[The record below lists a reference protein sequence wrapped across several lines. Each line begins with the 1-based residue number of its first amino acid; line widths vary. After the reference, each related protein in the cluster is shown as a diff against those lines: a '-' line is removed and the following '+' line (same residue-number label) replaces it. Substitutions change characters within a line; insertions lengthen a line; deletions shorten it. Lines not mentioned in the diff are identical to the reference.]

1 MTSSYQGI
9 SQGNSGFNP
18 DPTPDYT
25 TQIQQRN
32 QELQRSLDRFNDSV
46 NANDAARLA
55 NAERAGDTAR
65 ALGKLSATA
74 AKVLGGIQTERIK
87 KFQNEAKLLKAAGL
101 DTPEK
106 IEAARQEQDRQE
118 EELRETNAELNKVKD
133 KMVKNQEP
141 FNVIDDV
148 GKLNGY
154 HIAELN
160 RLNIIEQSKTYD
172 QGVKDYIAE
181 QIQSGRDN
189 SPDAQVG
196 YAKEYT
202 SQFLFELQDY
212 SSPLI
217 AKYALPFITQGQD
230 KRIQAIR
237 TQQAQDVSAQD
248 RENATTK
255 LLETSDL
262 EAYLNT
268 VRYTV
273 DGNGNQLGYAG
284 ALNELENVIRRQATA
299 GKRIDFEALGDSKV
313 NNGMLFKKHPRFDF
327 LKDVYDD
334 IQEDN
339 FQEDLQDRNLNLV
352 QIKNSFYKEAADRG
366 YVYSDQEI
374 KTFRQRL
381 RNDAYTEGEISWLD
395 DYHTSTRRDIDEDRK
410 GLTLLRQKKKYLVE
424 SDLAHVHPQV
434 YREFISQVRADEPRV
449 LAESSFDSQFE
460 KEANALAN
468 KLYEEE
474 VGNDEKTNQWYA
486 AQRRFK
492 DELLKSFDE
501 KLNTM
506 PARAAFEDAVGELV
520 TKLGGESSI
529 PEAIRQKYT
538 ASEDIKADEAFALKV
553 AESSEYIA
561 DVVRSGN
568 MSALERIMLPNTQ
581 KELEQL
587 VLYNKSN
594 GNRAPIPELYVKIAR
609 GVKGLDAW
617 TIANAQYI
625 AFTGDVNGLGKG
637 PSEEA
642 RDSMSPALRAAMDY
656 KPTRSKIFRSREDV
670 DYTQLSLS
678 NASTYDSTHSLRE
691 LVMSG
696 EGGFTSANRGIA
708 GDSPGGIPD
717 LHTKTISE
725 WRELYNQGW
734 NALGAPQFISS
745 TFVGAVSRLNLPD
758 DTVMTP
764 DTQMKLLDELL
775 LGGVKR
781 PRLSAYLNGTSNDIK
796 AAAED
801 FSLEFASAPNP
812 YTGITSYPGV
822 GGNAASMR
830 LNEVYAVLR
839 QVRERIS
846 RQKT

>member
-9 SQGNSGFNP
+9 SQGNRGFNP
-18 DPTPDYT
+18 SPTPDYT
-25 TQIQQRN
+25 RQIQQRN

-55 NAERAGDTAR
+55 NAQMAGDGMK
-65 ALGKLSATA
+65 ALGQLSQTLGT
-74 AKVLGGIQTERIK
+74 VLGEVQKKRIE
-87 KFQNEAKLLKAAGL
+87 KFKNQAALLKAAGL

-106 IEAARQEQDRQE
+106 IEAHRKEQDRQE

-141 FNVIDDV
+141 FNVIQDV

-202 SQFLFELQDY
+202 SQFLFELQDF

-217 AKYALPFITQGQD
+217 AKYALPYITEGQD

-237 TQQAQDVSAQD
+237 TQQAEDESAMTRAD
-248 RENATTK
+248 ATTK
-255 LLETSDL
+255 LNETGDA
-262 EAYLNT
+262 EAFLNS
-268 VRYTV
+268 VRFTV
-273 DGNGNQLGYAG
+273 DGNGNMLGYAG

-299 GKRIDFEALGDSKV
+299 RQRIDFDQLGESNIND
-313 NNGMLFKKHPRFDF
+313 GKKLKDHPRFAYF
-327 LKDVYDD
+327 KQIYDD
-334 IQEDN
+334 IQGQN
-339 FQEDLQDRNLNLV
+339 FDKDMTNRRRDLEQIRLNFLE
-352 QIKNSFYKEAADRG
+352 QGAKRG
-366 YVYSDQEI
+366 YVYTDQDIE
-374 KTFRQRL
+374 RL
-381 RNDAYTEGEISWLD
+381 YEEYGKDYSRSELSFLD
-395 DYHTSTRRDIDEDRK
+395 DYKTSQERDAEDDK
-410 GLTLLRQKKKYLVE
+410 EALKQLLIRKKYLVE
-424 SDLAHVHPQV
+424 EDLRGVHPDAYIAYMNVVQ
-434 YREFISQVRADEPRV
+434 ETEP
-449 LAESSFDSQFE
+449 LAKAEGSYD
-460 KEANALAN
+460 
-468 KLYEEE
+468 
-474 VGNDEKTNQWYA
+474 T
-486 AQRRFK
+486 
-492 DELLKSFDE
+492 
-501 KLNTM
+501 KLNTEANRFADKIYTEEIGSKDKTPQWGIAQRNIKDKLLERFNQNLTNGM
-506 PARAAFEDAVGELV
+506 DAELAFRDAVQDQFV
-520 TKLGGESSI
+520 AFGGNGSI
-529 PEAIRQKYT
+529 PEDKRNEFT
-538 ASEDIKADEAFALKV
+538 AVNVIETDTAFATK
-553 AESSEYIA
+553 IA
-561 DVVRSGN
+561 D
-568 MSALERIMLPNTQ
+568 SAQYVADVIRNGGDLTHSYIPNTQ

-587 VLYNKSN
+587 VEYNNGRAEIPKLYF
-594 GNRAPIPELYVKIAR
+594 KIAR
-609 GVKGLDAW
+609 KVKGLSAW
-617 TIANAQYI
+617 QIANAQFF
-625 AFTGDVNGLGKG
+625 AFTGNELGKSS
-637 PSEEA
+637 SEEA

-678 NASTYDSTHSLRE
+678 NASTYDSTHALRE

-696 EGGFTSANRGIA
+696 EGGYTSANRGIA

-725 WRELYNQGW
+725 WRELYKQGW

-745 TFVGAVSRLNLPD
+745 TFDGAVSRLNLPD

-775 LGGVKR
+775 IGGVKR

-812 YTGITSYPGV
+812 YTGITSYPSV

-839 QVRERIS
+839 QVREAIS

>member
-25 TQIQQRN
+25 SKIQQRN
-32 QELQRSLDRFNDSV
+32 QELQRSLDRFNTSV

-55 NAERAGDTAR
+55 NAQRAGDTAR
-65 ALGKLSATA
+65 AISQLSATA

-87 KFQNEAKLLKAAGL
+87 KFQNEAKLLKAADL

-106 IEAARQEQDRQE
+106 IEAARAEQDRQE

-141 FNVIDDV
+141 FNVIQDV

-181 QIQSGRDN
+181 QVQSGRDA

-202 SQFLFELQDY
+202 SQFLSELQDY

-217 AKYALPFITQGQD
+217 AKYALPYITEGQD
-230 KRIQAIR
+230 KRVQAIR
-237 TQQAQDVSAQD
+237 TQQAEDESAMTRAD
-248 RENATTK
+248 ATTK
-255 LLETSDL
+255 LNETGDA
-262 EAYLNT
+262 EAFLNS
-268 VRYTV
+268 VRFTV
-273 DGNGNQLGYAG
+273 DGNGNMLGYAG

-299 GKRIDFEALGDSKV
+299 RQRIDFDQLGESNIND
-313 NNGMLFKKHPRFDF
+313 GKKLKDHPRFAYF
-327 LKDVYDD
+327 KQIYDD
-334 IQEDN
+334 IQGQN
-339 FQEDLQDRNLNLV
+339 FDKDMTNRRRDLEQIRLNFLE
-352 QIKNSFYKEAADRG
+352 QGAKRG
-366 YVYSDQEI
+366 YVYTDQDIEQLYERY
-374 KTFRQRL
+374 KGQG
-381 RNDAYTEGEISWLD
+381 YSEGELAFLD
-395 DYHTSTRRDIDEDRK
+395 NYKTSQERDAEDDKEALKDLRIRK
-410 GLTLLRQKKKYLVE
+410 GYLVE
-424 SDLAHVHPQV
+424 SDLRGVHPDAYIAYMNVVQ
-434 YREFISQVRADEPRV
+434 EDEPRAK
-449 LAESSFDSQFE
+449 AEGSYD
-460 KEANALAN
+460 
-468 KLYEEE
+468 
-474 VGNDEKTNQWYA
+474 T
-486 AQRRFK
+486 
-492 DELLKSFDE
+492 
-501 KLNTM
+501 KLNTEANRFADKIYTEEIGSKDKTPQWGIAQRNIKDKLLKRFNQNLTNGM
-506 PARAAFEDAVGELV
+506 DAELAFRDAVQDQFV
-520 TKLGGESSI
+520 AFGGNGSI
-529 PEAIRQKYT
+529 PEDKRKEFT
-538 ASEDIKADEAFALKV
+538 AVNVIETDTAFATK
-553 AESSEYIA
+553 IA
-561 DVVRSGN
+561 D
-568 MSALERIMLPNTQ
+568 SAQYVADVIRNGGDLTQFYIPNTH

-587 VLYNKSN
+587 VEYNNGRAEIPKLYF
-594 GNRAPIPELYVKIAR
+594 KIAR
-609 GVKGLDAW
+609 KVKGLSAW
-617 TIANAQYI
+617 QIANAQFL
-625 AFTGDVNGLGKG
+625 AFTGNELGKS

-642 RDSMSPALRAAMDY
+642 RDSMSPALRAALDY

-678 NASTYDSTHSLRE
+678 NASTYDSTHALRE
-691 LVMSG
+691 LVLSG
-696 EGGFTSANRGIA
+696 EGGYTSANRGKA

-725 WRELYNQGW
+725 WRELYKQGW
-734 NALGAPQFISS
+734 NALGAPQFIST
-745 TFVGAVSRLNLPD
+745 TFDGAVSRLKLPD

-812 YTGITSYPGV
+812 YTGITSYPDV

-846 RQKT
+846 RQRT

>member
-9 SQGNSGFNP
+9 SQGNRGFDP
-18 DPTPDYT
+18 TPTPDYT
-25 TQIQQRN
+25 RQIQQRN

-55 NAERAGDTAR
+55 NAQMAGAGME
-65 ALGKLSATA
+65 ALGQLSQTLGT
-74 AKVLGGIQTERIK
+74 VLGEVQKKRIE
-87 KFQNEAKLLKAAGL
+87 KFKNQAALLKAAGL

-106 IEAARQEQDRQE
+106 IEAHRKEQDRQE

-141 FNVIDDV
+141 FNVIQDV

-172 QGVKDYIAE
+172 QGVKDYIA
-181 QIQSGRDN
+181 QQVQSGRDA

-202 SQFLFELQDY
+202 SQFLSDIQEEY
-212 SSPLI
+212 STPLI
-217 AKYALPFITQGQD
+217 AKYALPYITEGQD

-237 TQQAQDVSAQD
+237 TQQAEDESAMTRAD
-248 RENATTK
+248 ATTK
-255 LLETSDL
+255 LLETGDA
-262 EAYLNT
+262 EAYLNS
-268 VRYTV
+268 VRFTV
-273 DGNGNQLGYAG
+273 DGNGNMLGYAG

-299 GKRIDFEALGDSKV
+299 RQPIDFDKLGESNIND
-313 NNGMLFKKHPRFDF
+313 GKKLKDHPRFAYF
-327 LKDVYDD
+327 KQIYDD
-334 IQEDN
+334 IQGQN
-339 FQEDLQDRNLNLV
+339 FDKDMTNRRRDLEQIELNFLE
-352 QIKNSFYKEAADRG
+352 QGARRG
-366 YVYSDQEI
+366 YVYTDEDIEKLYEKYEDQGYS
-374 KTFRQRL
+374 K
-381 RNDAYTEGEISWLD
+381 GELSFLD
-395 DYHTSTRRDIDEDRK
+395 DYQTSQERDAEDDKEALKQLRIRK
-410 GLTLLRQKKKYLVE
+410 GYLVE
-424 SDLAHVHPQV
+424 SDLRGVHPDAYIAYMNVVQ
-434 YREFISQVRADEPRV
+434 EDEPRAK
-449 LAESSFDSQFE
+449 AEGSYDT
-460 KEANALAN
+460 KLNTEANRFADKIYN
-468 KLYEEE
+468 EE
-474 VGNDEKTNQWYA
+474 VGNKDKTPQWGI
-486 AQRRFK
+486 AQRNIKDKLLERFNQNLENGM
-492 DELLKSFDE
+492 DAES
-501 KLNTM
+501 
-506 PARAAFEDAVGELV
+506 AYRDAVNDQFIAF
-520 TKLGGESSI
+520 GGTGSI
-529 PEAIRQKYT
+529 PDDKRKEFTSVYAIET
-538 ASEDIKADEAFALKV
+538 DTAFANK
-553 AESSEYIA
+553 IA
-561 DVVRSGN
+561 DSAEYVADVIRSGGD
-568 MSALERIMLPNTQ
+568 LTQFYIPNTQ

-587 VLYNKSN
+587 VEYNNGRGEIPKLY
-594 GNRAPIPELYVKIAR
+594 YKIAR
-609 GVKGLDAW
+609 NVKGLSAW
-617 TIANAQYI
+617 QIANAQFL
-625 AFTGDVNGLGKG
+625 AFTGNELGKSS
-637 PSEEA
+637 SEEA

-696 EGGFTSANRGIA
+696 EGGFTSANRGTA

-725 WRELYNQGW
+725 WRELYKQGW

-745 TFVGAVSRLNLPD
+745 TFDGAVSRLNLPD

-775 LGGVKR
+775 IGGVKR

-812 YTGITSYPGV
+812 YTGITSYPDV

-839 QVRERIS
+839 QVREAIS
-846 RQKT
+846 RQNT